1 MQDFAT
7 SNAASVVNFATG
19 TFTGDGT
26 AIDVVLGFTP
36 RHIRVV
42 NVTDVEAWDKFE
54 SMSAAQS
61 LKTVTAGTTTID
73 TGSAIVITER
83 GFTLLAAEFGTSD
96 VVHWAAWG

>member
-1 MQDFAT
+1 MQETAT
-7 SNAASVVNFATG
+7 SQNMSVSNFATG

-26 AIDVVLGFTP
+26 AIEVLCGFKP
-36 RHIRVV
+36 RHVKVV

-54 SMSAAQS
+54 SMSDAQS

-73 TGSAIVITER
+73 TGSAIVLNDR

>member
-1 MQDFAT
+1 MLDSAT
-7 SNAASVVNFATG
+7 SQAAGVVGFATG

-26 AIDVVLGFTP
+26 AIEVVLGFKP

-73 TGSAIVITER
+73 TGSAIVIGEN
-83 GFTLLAAEFGTSD
+83 GFTLLAAEFGNAD

>member
-1 MQDFAT
+1 MQDLAT
-7 SNAASVVNFATG
+7 SNSAGVVNFATG

-26 AIDVVLGFTP
+26 DITVLLGFKP
-36 RHIRVV
+36 RHVRAV

-54 SMSAAQS
+54 SMSAAQA

-73 TGSAIVITER
+73 TGSAIVIGEN